1 MNQSFIDEIESLQL
15 GVDREFFVDIERYI
29 ELLKKWNRVHN
40 LTRMSDNEILSSIID
55 SITPFKDI
63 TFHSLLDIGSGA
75 GFPAIPIS
83 ILRRDSRVILV
94 EPIKKK
100 SSFLHYVKSSLKL
113 TNVEIYSDRVENL
126 NIESPEII
134 TSRAV
139 TETKTLLE
147 LSKNLQKSG
156 TKLLFY
162 KGTNLP
168 TELENLELEYQII
181 NRGNRNYLIIEI

>member
-1 MNQSFIDEIESLQL
+1 LNQSFIDEIESLQL